1 MNGILLPNIQL
12 AKNLKLINGEY
23 MFNFE
28 LTLEEANLILAALG
42 KAPFEQVAG
51 LIGKLKDQAQ
61 PQLERVQA
69 EIAAQQGTA
78 AEEAPAA

>member
-1 MNGILLPNIQL
+1 
-12 AKNLKLINGEY
+12 